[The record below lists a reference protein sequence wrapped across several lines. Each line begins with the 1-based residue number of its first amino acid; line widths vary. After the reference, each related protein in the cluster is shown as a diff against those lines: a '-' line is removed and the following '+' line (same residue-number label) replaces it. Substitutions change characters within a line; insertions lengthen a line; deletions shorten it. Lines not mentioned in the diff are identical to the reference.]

1 MSAYD
6 CANNSTSHN
15 NNKPNNYNENTTN
28 YNNNLSSTS
37 NNKLI
42 NKSLI
47 AHIAN
52 LPGFDSSKARI
63 VKQSCYSSGPNTSN
77 TSYNN
82 SQVGTPIL
90 PTAAETFLPWRRDR
104 SYQAFGRFLVPFLM
118 LLFLFCFTLN
128 CSNYFLY
135 TF

>member
-1 MSAYD
+1 MSAND
-6 CANNSTSHN
+6 CANNSTTQFINSDN
-15 NNKPNNYNENTTN
+15 NNCNNNSY
-28 YNNNLSSTS
+28 YNNNHSHSNVTST
-37 NNKLI
+37 KI

-52 LPGFDSSKARI
+52 LPGFDASKARI
-63 VKQSCYSSGPNTSN
+63 VKQSCYNSSGTNSNN

-104 SYQAFGRFLVPFLM
+104 SYQAFGRCFLTLSLSIFL
-118 LLFLFCFTLN
+118 
-128 CSNYFLY
+128 
-135 TF
+135 

>member
-1 MSAYD
+1 MSAFD
-6 CANNSTSHN
+6 CANNSTSHTNN
-15 NNKPNNYNENTTN
+15 NNKHNNYNDNTTN
-28 YNNNLSSTS
+28 SNNNLSTS

-63 VKQSCYSSGPNTSN
+63 VKQSCYSSGTNSN

-104 SYQAFGRFLVPFLM
+104 SYQAFGRLDPFLILFF
-118 LLFLFCFTLN
+118 LLI
-128 CSNYFLY
+128 SVK
-135 TF
+135 